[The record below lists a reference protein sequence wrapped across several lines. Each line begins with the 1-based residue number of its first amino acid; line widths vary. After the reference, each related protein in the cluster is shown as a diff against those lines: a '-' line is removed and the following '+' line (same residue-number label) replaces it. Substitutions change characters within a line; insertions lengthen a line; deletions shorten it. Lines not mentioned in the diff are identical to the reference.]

1 MSIQFQD
8 SLRLQPG
15 NALTRG
21 SASAAHRWLPHLER
35 LRVRQGL
42 VLVRYEAEPRSELRL
57 PPTALGQTAVAGLP
71 FRAISHVR

>member
-21 SASAAHRWLPHLER
+21 SASAA
-35 LRVRQGL
+35 
-42 VLVRYEAEPRSELRL
+42 AELIYHSVV
-57 PPTALGQTAVAGLP
+57 TW
-71 FRAISHVR
+71 ISPGSLA